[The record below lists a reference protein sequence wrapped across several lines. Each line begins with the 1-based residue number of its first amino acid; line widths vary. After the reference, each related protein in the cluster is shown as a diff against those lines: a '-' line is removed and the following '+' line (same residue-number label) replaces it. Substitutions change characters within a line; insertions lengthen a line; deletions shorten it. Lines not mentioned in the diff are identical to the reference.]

1 MNAATRVLF
10 ALLVLVGSACARPTP
25 SAPWTPGTTPPI
37 TFDTVALFLKLTPLV
52 RDIEE
57 RTFTTIEELHRAKM
71 YQRKRA
77 LEFRTQT
84 LEQELEDTTGVPLFE
99 YVALKQRILSI
110 HKTLFAIRRL
120 QDERVR
126 LLQTWRI
133 QLEHDT
139 APDELFVARRM
150 HIDEHIK
157 ELELIL
163 KDFPSTEVAAVDA
176 RFKRILTVFKR
187 PKRLT
192 RAEQRE
198 RDERAAEL
206 LPQPPENPYRESFF
220 DEY

>member
-10 ALLVLVGSACARPTP
+10 ALLVLVGTACARPTP

-37 TFDTVALFLKLTPLV
+37 TPDTVALFLKLTPVV

-57 RTFTTIEELHRAKM
+57 RTFTTIEELHRSKL
-71 YQRKRA
+71 YYRKRR

-84 LEQELEDTTGVPLFE
+84 LEEELEDNTGLPLFE
-99 YVALKQRILSI
+99 YVALKHRILAI
-110 HKTLFAIRRL
+110 HKTLFAIKRL
-120 QDERVR
+120 QEERVR
-126 LLQTWRI
+126 LLQVWRI
-133 QLEHDT
+133 QLEHDS

-157 ELELIL
+157 ELQLIL
-163 KDFPSTEVAAVDA
+163 KDYPSIEVASVEA
-176 RFKRILTVFKR
+176 RFKRILHVFKR

-192 RAEQRE
+192 RAEHRE
-198 RDERAAEL
+198 RKERAAEL